1 MKHKLSILI
10 FLLLSQCAFG
20 QLGGQ
25 HSFEFLSLPSSARVT
40 ALGGSVIAVNDDDLS
55 LALHNPA
62 VLDSSSHNF
71 ISFNHHFHLADIS
84 NGFFNYAR
92 NLPWLGL
99 TAHAGAQY
107 VNYGEFALTD
117 EIGNTS
123 GTFDAKDLALVF
135 GVARQMN
142 ERIRLGLNLKLINSS
157 YESYSSTGL
166 ASDLGLYYENP
177 ESNFSAGIVVQH
189 VGIQLSSFVE
199 EKESLP
205 LDVQLG
211 ISKKLEHLP
220 FRFSVIAHNLQ
231 TFGIR
236 YDDPNIAPVTD
247 IFGEVQSS
255 SRFEEG
261 LDNFFRH
268 FIFSGEFLLG
278 KKENLRLR
286 FGYNH
291 LRRKELKVSEFQ
303 SIGGFSLGFGLKVYK
318 FRIDYGVGYY
328 HLGGNTNHLS
338 ITTNLQEFRKKI

>member
-1 MKHKLSILI
+1 MKQILSTLI
-10 FLLLSQCAFG
+10 LLLTGQLLFS

-40 ALGGSVIAVNDDDLS
+40 GLGGSIISVNDDDLS

-62 VLDSSSHNF
+62 VLDSTSHNF
-71 ISFNHHFHLADIS
+71 ISFNHHFHVADIS

-99 TAHAGAQY
+99 TGHAGVQY
-107 VNYGEFALTD
+107 VNYGDFTLAD
-117 EIGNTS
+117 EIGNVS
-123 GTFDAKDLALVF
+123 GSFDASDLALVL

-142 ERIRLGLNLKLINSS
+142 ERIRLGLNLKYINSS
-157 YESYSSTGL
+157 YESYSSSGL
-166 ASDLGLYYENP
+166 ATDLGIYYENP
-177 ESNFSAGIVVQH
+177 ESKFSAGIVVQH
-189 VGIQLSSFVE
+189 LGVQLSSFTD

-205 LDVQLG
+205 LDVQIG
-211 ISKKLEHLP
+211 VSKKLEHLP
-220 FRFSVIAHNLQ
+220 FRFSITAHNLQ
-231 TFGIR
+231 TLGIR
-236 YDDPNIAPVTD
+236 YDDPNVAEVTD
-247 IFGEVQSS
+247 IFGTVQSS
-255 SRFEEG
+255 SRLEEG

-291 LRRKELKVSEFQ
+291 LRRKELKISEFQ
-303 SIGGFSLGFGLKVYK
+303 SIGGFSLGVGLKIYK

-328 HLGGNTNHLS
+328 HLGGNTNHLT